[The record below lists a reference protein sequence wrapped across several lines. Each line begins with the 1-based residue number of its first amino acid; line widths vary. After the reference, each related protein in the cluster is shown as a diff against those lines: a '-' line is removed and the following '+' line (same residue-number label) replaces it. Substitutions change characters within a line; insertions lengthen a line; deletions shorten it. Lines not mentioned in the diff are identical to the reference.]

1 MIKQLVVTKPFY
13 TFVRGDVIADATK
26 IGEIMATEHSRSVT
40 KVIAPNTS
48 KG

>member
-1 MIKQLVVTKPFY
+1 MIKQLVVTRPFCN
-13 TFVRGDVIADATK
+13 FIRGDVIADASK
-26 IGEIMATEHSRSVT
+26 IAEIMATEHSKSVT

>member
-1 MIKQLVVTKPFY
+1 MIRQLVVTKPFH

-26 IGEIMATEHSRSVT
+26 ISEIMATEHSKSVT
-40 KVIAPNTS
+40 KVIAPNIS

>member
-1 MIKQLVVTKPFY
+1 MIKQLVVTRSFS
-13 TFVRGDVIADATK
+13 TFVRGDVIADSAK
-26 IGEIMATEHSRSVT
+26 IDEIMATEHSKSVT

>member
-1 MIKQLVVTKPFY
+1 MIKQLVVTRPFY
-13 TFVRGDVIADATK
+13 NFIRGDVIADASK
-26 IGEIMATEHSRSVT
+26 IDEIMATEHSKSVT